1 MTDHSTLERRLH
13 DASDPALWDDVSPD
27 AWQQNER
34 RLAADRSHRAGQRLR
49 VVAAAAAVVVVVGG
63 GVLVMSQLNGSSPP
77 NSSGG
82 TKDGASKDAGS
93 KDQDPFKPDNLVGK
107 VVVLER
113 FRANGAPVE
122 HSAFLT
128 RAGGKGL
135 SLCDLYKGPDTVSS
149 SAGSGSCT
157 ASSPDPAE
165 PKTNAF
171 RFVTGTEGSDDLKGV
186 TGAVEPRVASLR
198 AWVGDSAVS
207 RPVPLHAL
215 GVKGLQA
222 FGITTPGA
230 RAPVVRI
237 VAYGDDGA
245 VLQILDIPGYI
256 GEEWLPDDDTCSKTT
271 PAPTTGDATALG
283 PVENIEFAT
292 SSVWLHGTDGPADIC
307 VPAPKRE
314 PLSSQREGQ
323 FVVVVTGPEVTEL
336 RYKVAG
342 QPRQTAAPMRF
353 PGTAWGVVVIR
364 TDSPSETVTLDGRS
378 AGGKVIGPMAYY
390 RIPTD

>member
-63 GVLVMSQLNGSSPP
+63 GVLVMSQLDGASPP

-82 TKDGASKDAGS
+82 TKDGGSKDAGS

-107 VVVLER
+107 LVVLER

-135 SLCDLYKGPDTVSS
+135 SLCDLYKGPNTVSS

-186 TGAVEPRVASLR
+186 TGAVEPRVASLK

-222 FGITTPGA
+222 FGITTAGSARTRRTHRRVRRRRCRPADPRHSGLHRRGVAAGRRHLLQDHA
-230 RAPVVRI
+230 RADNGRRHRARARREHRVCDVVR
-237 VAYGDDGA
+237 VA
-245 VLQILDIPGYI
+245 PR
-256 GEEWLPDDDTCSKTT
+256 
-271 PAPTTGDATALG
+271 
-283 PVENIEFAT
+283 
-292 SSVWLHGTDGPADIC
+292 HGRA
-307 VPAPKRE
+307 R
-314 PLSSQREGQ
+314 RH
-323 FVVVVTGPEVTEL
+323 L
-336 RYKVAG
+336 RSRA
-342 QPRQTAAPMRF
+342 QA
-353 PGTAWGVVVIR
+353 
-364 TDSPSETVTLDGRS
+364 
-378 AGGKVIGPMAYY
+378 
-390 RIPTD
+390 